1 MTRFLFAN
9 EAFALR
15 DKNREENEVNG
26 KLRECDGKRVKG
38 HQKRRV
44 AMKQNGDDAPEE
56 CCNKQTHRWPNKKK
70 EENWKTCFTK
80 RVRNENQESPKR
92 CMVSGFLC
100 LT

>member
-70 EENWKTCFTK
+70 RKLENVFYKTCK
-80 RVRNENQESPKR
+80 K
-92 CMVSGFLC
+92 
-100 LT
+100 